1 MSIRD
6 DDRGWLHAHA
16 GYERLKFTN
25 DEIEQFC
32 DRVEAAVNRDD
43 EPRWVAREFEFKA
56 MMGDKNEIR

>member
-6 DDRGWLHAHA
+6 DDRGWLYAHA
-16 GYERLKFTN
+16 TRAMLEITN

-32 DRVEAAVNRDD
+32 DRVEAAVKRDD

-56 MMGDKNEIR
+56 ITNNEI

>member
-1 MSIRD
+1 MSTRHD
-6 DDRGWLHAHA
+6 DKDWLRVHAIKS
-16 GYERLKFTN
+16 RTKITN
-25 DEIEQFC
+25 EQIEQFC

>member
-6 DDRGWLHAHA
+6 DDKDWLYAKA
-16 GYERLKFTN
+16 FSLNMWPTAEQ
-25 DEIEQFC
+25 EEQFC

-56 MMGDKNEIR
+56 ITNNDN

>member
-1 MSIRD
+1 VSIRA
-6 DDRGWLHAHA
+6 DDRQWLFAQA
-16 GYERLKFTN
+16 IRSGIELTN

-56 MMGDKNEIR
+56 MLNNEI